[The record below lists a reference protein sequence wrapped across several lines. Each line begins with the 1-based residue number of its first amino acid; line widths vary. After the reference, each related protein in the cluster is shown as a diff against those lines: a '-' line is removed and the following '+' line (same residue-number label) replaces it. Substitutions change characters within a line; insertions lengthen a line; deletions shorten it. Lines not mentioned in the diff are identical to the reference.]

1 MSNSALY
8 DAALS
13 YARRG
18 MAVLPL
24 HCAIDGKCSCGKDDC
39 SSPGK
44 HPHTKTGLKE
54 ASKDPA
60 QIADW
65 WRKWPNANVGIVT
78 GKVSGIVVLDID
90 GERGEESLS
99 NLEADLGLLPDTWE
113 QLTGGGGRHLVF
125 IRPIMDKVGNR
136 VGVAP
141 GVDVRGDDGYIVAE
155 PSNHVSGRQYVWEIS
170 HHPDEQR
177 IAELPADWLDILT
190 PAPRQYEP
198 VELPSAFAQGE
209 RNELLFKLAASLRAK
224 GLSDVALLAA
234 LREENTVRC
243 KPPLPD
249 REVETI
255 ARSAAKYQPGEIGLS
270 RNAAARTAPLPPQE
284 DETNALEQ
292 LKDLLQREAY
302 YSDAVVGLVVGLERA
317 NSSLYVTAL
326 QEVRGVDG
334 FRSGDWKSSV
344 SAYKARQ
351 KGLTLIKGKSEPENT
366 LDRHLQDIPLKGLV
380 MPGDWRM
387 SPAGQI
393 FKYDD
398 RGQDV
403 TVLTACPHPVIL
415 TERLH
420 NVDSD
425 TEKLRIAFRRDRD
438 WRDVVVDAAT
448 AANKASI
455 VQLANFGLQV
465 TSENSK
471 LLVSYLSEFATVN
484 QARMPL
490 RRSTARLGWIDSSQ
504 FAPYAENVAYDGELA
519 YQFLFRA
526 VHSAGE
532 YADWIKLVRPLRE
545 RSVLLRTILSASFA
559 SPLVAL
565 LGYQPFFVHLWGD
578 SGAGKTVTQLLALSV
593 WGDSAQLLK
602 TLNTTMVG
610 LERHAGFFHSLPVC
624 LDELQSLQQRNVPI
638 EAIVYMLS
646 LGKGKGRG
654 TTGGGVEIEREWHNI
669 FLTSGETPIV
679 QENTQGGAQ
688 NRVLEFY
695 IDRGAYCGADPGD
708 IAIRIGEVYGH
719 AGRAFIQALT
729 ALRDGRQEVRDVWQ
743 ELRGEIRDAD
753 YTDKHINN
761 VAMLALGDYYSSC
774 FIFGM
779 DATQARA
786 EALVLAMELLE
797 RLEKAIAMDPVRRAW
812 DFICDW
818 VESNKARF
826 DPGYDGSAPRL
837 GYLIVGEGDPDLLCV
852 FPSVLSETL
861 QNAGFNPAKTYRG
874 LAEKNMLQASR
885 EGGKTRY
892 SVRRRIDGCNI
903 RVCAFPYPMRPY
915 GEELQDA

>member
-1 MSNSALY
+1 MSNNALY

-24 HCAIDGKCSCGKDDC
+24 HCALDGKCSCGKDDC

-54 ASKDPA
+54 ASKDPQ

-90 GERGEESLS
+90 GDRGEESLS
-99 NLEADLGLLPDTWE
+99 NLEADLGPLPDTWE

-141 GVDVRGDDGYIVAE
+141 GVDIRGDDGYIVAE
-155 PSNHVSGRQYVWEIS
+155 PSNHVSGGQYVWEIT

-177 IAELPADWLDILT
+177 IAELPPDWLDILT
-190 PAPRQYEP
+190 PAPRQYES
-198 VELPSAFAQGE
+198 VELPAEFAQGE

-243 KPPLPD
+243 KPPLSD

-270 RNAAARTAPLPPQE
+270 RSAAAHTAPLPPQE
-284 DETNALEQ
+284 DETTALEQ
-292 LKDLLQREAY
+292 LKDLLQRETY

-326 QEVRGVDG
+326 QEIRSVDG

-366 LDRHLQDIPLKGLV
+366 LDRQLQDIPLKGLV

-398 RGQDV
+398 RGQDI

-425 TEKLRIAFRRDRD
+425 TEKLRIAFRRDRE

-545 RSVLLRTILSASFA
+545 RSVLLRTVLSASFA

-578 SGAGKTVTQLLALSV
+578 SGAGKTVAQQLALSV
-593 WGDSAQLLK
+593 WGDPAQLLK

-708 IAIRIGEVYGH
+708 IAIRIGDVYGH
-719 AGRAFIQALT
+719 AGRAFIQALA

-743 ELRGEIRDAD
+743 ELRAEIRDAD

-761 VAMLALGDYYSSC
+761 VAMLALGDYYSSR
-774 FIFGM
+774 FIFGL
-779 DATQARA
+779 DSTQARA

-818 VESNKARF
+818 SESNKARF

-852 FPSVLSETL
+852 FPSVLSEAL

-885 EGGKTRY
+885 EGSKTRY
-892 SVRRRIDGCNI
+892 SVRRRIDGSNM